1 MTHFK
6 KPVLVVGSRGMLG
19 TDLYAAL
26 ERSRRHCKGLDL
38 PEIDI
43 TDSRSTSKIIQEIK
57 PCVVINTAAMTD
69 VDGCES
75 NREKAHEVNA
85 LGALNVARAARESE
99 AYLIHIS
106 TDYVFD
112 GAKDSPYKEED
123 PVNPLGI
130 YGKTKAEGEKLM
142 LSLSYKNILI
152 VRTQWLYGLNGKNFV
167 ESILRACSE
176 RNVLRVVDDQHGR
189 PTFTEDLADALLR
202 LIDLKPTGIL
212 NVANSGSTS
221 WHGFATAIVEIEGL
235 KNISVEKMATTE
247 LERPAP
253 RPLYSLLSL
262 EKFQSVTG
270 SLLRDWESSLSEYL
284 TKRKFIKG

>member
-1 MTHFK
+1 
-6 KPVLVVGSRGMLG
+6 MLF
-19 TDLYAAL
+19 
-26 ERSRRHCKGLDL
+26 RS
-38 PEIDI
+38 
-43 TDSRSTSKIIQEIK
+43 
-57 PCVVINTAAMTD
+57 
-69 VDGCES
+69 GCES

-112 GAKDSPYKEED
+112 GSKDSPYKEED

-176 RNVLRVVDDQHGR
+176 RNVLKVVDDQHGR

-247 LERPAP
+247 LGRPAP

-270 SLLRDWESSLSEYL
+270 SLLRDWKSSLSEYL
-284 TKRKFIKG
+284 TKRKCIKG